1 MKIDLAK
8 YLPNLEDIDIY
19 KDKLMLSDII
29 EENSYAL
36 LLSFIY
42 NKYKLA
48 NVITELVRD
57 VNELDVDETIHDL
70 YISFDTYIL
79 DTLVEENKE
88 IDFIYNLS
96 NIKDVDKDLH
106 DLYVEQDENIYV
118 LFTDTLDNVLNRV
131 YNSLET
137 LNNITILKEDKII
150 PFKNK
155 SCNVLWDTFYLTVY
169 AKI

>member
-19 KDKLMLSDII
+19 TDKLMLSDII
-29 EENSYAL
+29 EENSYAP

-48 NVITELVRD
+48 NVITELVKD

-79 DTLVEENKE
+79 DTLVDENKE

-96 NIKDVDKDLH
+96 NIKSVDKDLY

-118 LFTDTLDNVLNRV
+118 LFADTLDNVLNRV
-131 YNSLET
+131 HNSIET
-137 LNNITILKEDKII
+137 LNNITILKEYKII

-155 SCNVLWDTFYLTVY
+155 SCNVLWDTLYLTVY